1 MNIKGTGVALIT
13 PFNKDFSIDFEGL
26 KRMVNHIIDGGLDYI
41 VVLGTTGETATLNKK
56 EKETVFK
63 AVAEYTNNR
72 IPLVAGLGGNN
83 TLDLIETITHFD
95 FTGYSGILSVSPYY
109 NKPNQ
114 NGIYMHYKMV
124 AEASPIPVIIYN
136 VPGRTGSNISPETVC
151 RLAKDCHNIIA
162 VKEASGNLEQCM
174 NIVQRMP
181 ANFAVTSGDDSFT
194 LPFMSIGMCGVI
206 SVIAN
211 AYPAQMSAL
220 VNACL
225 NKDYDKANQLH
236 YKLYELMKLI
246 FADGSP
252 GGIKYI
258 LNKLGLCETTVRLPL
273 HDISEQTAVLIDAAM
288 LEFSK

>member
-151 RLAKDCHNIIA
+151 RLAKDCRNIIA

>member
-63 AVAEYTNNR
+63 AVAEYANNR

-151 RLAKDCHNIIA
+151 RLAKDCRNIIA

>member
-236 YKLYELMKLI
+236 YKLYELMKFTIQPSVVPELLI
-246 FADGSP
+246 PIFLKVTKRQP
-252 GGIKYI
+252 
-258 LNKLGLCETTVRLPL
+258 LNLNT
-273 HDISEQTAVLIDAAM
+273 
-288 LEFSK
+288 